1 MNAISL
7 LLRITFRVY
16 RPDERENDME
26 LWKNIVGFNGKYQIS
41 SWGRVRNAETG
52 KMIAP
57 YKNSKG
63 YLKVG
68 LCLNNKSVKFRVN
81 RLVALAFVPNPYG
94 LPQVNHKD
102 GNKENNSY
110 TNLEWTTNGIN
121 AKHRA
126 LMKKGILV

>member
-1 MNAISL
+1 
-7 LLRITFRVY
+7 
-16 RPDERENDME
+16 ME
-26 LWKNIVGFNGKYQIS
+26 QWKDIKGYEGKYQIS
-41 SWGRVRNAETG
+41 SWGRVKNIKSG
-52 KMIAP
+52 NIIAP
-57 YKNSKG
+57 YRNSKG
-63 YLKVG
+63 YLKISLYANG
-68 LCLNNKSVKFRVN
+68 KNNKYRIN